1 MAPGFDTPSSRRESS
16 RLSEHRRVLDTA
28 TRQRRIDKQLEALE
42 KDNFQDTPFQTTQQ
56 SPAKKRPR
64 FGIEEELKS
73 STPQSSGKKKRRT
86 RGDDFK
92 QRFRKTFTALL
103 EEERLRLSKLEPGTP
118 DYFSASVLPS
128 KTPARHF
135 CAVCGVFSKYS
146 CVSCGARYCSINC
159 YGTHKDTRCL
169 KWTV

>member
-1 MAPGFDTPSSRRESS
+1 MAPGTESRRESS

-28 TRQRRIDKQLEALE
+28 TRQRRIDRQLEALE
-42 KDNFQDTPFQTTQQ
+42 KDNFQDNPFQNQD
-56 SPAKKRPR
+56 SPVKKRPK
-64 FGIEEELKS
+64 FGIEDDEKKKS
-73 STPQSSGKKKRRT
+73 STAQGSGKKKRRT

-92 QRFRKTFTALL
+92 QRFRKTFTTLL
-103 EEERLRLSKLEPGTP
+103 EEERHRLSKLEPTSR

-128 KTPARHF
+128 KVPPRHF
-135 CAVCGVFSKYS
+135 CAVCGAFSKYS